1 MAVAG
6 PLLATPDFS
15 KTEVVLLLQ
24 SILERDNRRQERAQL
39 ARMKAVR
46 IFNPLHVLGNGI
58 SVSDIDG
65 LKIFKLHEHPAIR
78 PQIEVTKTQVMKYQ
92 ALAASIKPFEE
103 RKDSK
108 GKDTFD
114 LSDWRKSTV
123 HRYNDDQKKAH
134 TDSVFAILLYI

>member
-39 ARMKAVR
+39 ARM
-46 IFNPLHVLGNGI
+46 LY
-58 SVSDIDG
+58 
-65 LKIFKLHEHPAIR
+65 EHPAIR
-78 PQIEVTKTQVMKYQ
+78 PQIEVTKTQVMEYQ
-92 ALAASIKPFEE
+92 ALAASIKSFEE
-103 RKDSK
+103 MKDSK

-114 LSDWRKSTV
+114 LSDWCKS
-123 HRYNDDQKKAH
+123 NCAPLQ
-134 TDSVFAILLYI
+134 